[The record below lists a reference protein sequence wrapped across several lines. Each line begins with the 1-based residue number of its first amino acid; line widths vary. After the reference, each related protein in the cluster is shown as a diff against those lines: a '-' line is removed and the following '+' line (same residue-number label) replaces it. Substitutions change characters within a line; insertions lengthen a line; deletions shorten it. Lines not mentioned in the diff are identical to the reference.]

1 MVTADASER
10 RGVHIRL
17 IHDGVQ
23 PGKPLEEPWL
33 AHQNPPRWNRL
44 GQIRA
49 AGKPGKRLAADVIG
63 RRPHTSEPVIWQVEA
78 L

>member
-23 PGKPLEEPWL
+23 PGKPLKEPWL
-33 AHQNPPRWNRL
+33 AHQNPPRWN
-44 GQIRA
+44 
-49 AGKPGKRLAADVIG
+49 
-63 RRPHTSEPVIWQVEA
+63 
-78 L
+78 